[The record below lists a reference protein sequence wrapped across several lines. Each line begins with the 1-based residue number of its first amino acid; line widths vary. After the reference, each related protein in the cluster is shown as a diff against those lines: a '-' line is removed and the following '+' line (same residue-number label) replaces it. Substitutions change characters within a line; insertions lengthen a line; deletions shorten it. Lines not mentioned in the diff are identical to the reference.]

1 MERDAELEVL
11 LELNGDVIVFENGM
25 WARFVAARVPPDVRR
40 PHGVSYSLTLHSVE
54 GMRIFGIDNAHP
66 VRTTRGPSGRGLVA
80 LDHIHRGPNTRP
92 YRFVDAGALLRDF
105 WRIVGEHTGE

>member
-25 WARFVAARVPPDVRR
+25 WARFVAARVDPDVRR
-40 PHGVSYSLTLHSVE
+40 PHGISYSLTLHSAD
-54 GMRIFGIDNAHP
+54 GKRIFGIDNAHP
-66 VRTTRGPSGRGLVA
+66 VRTTRGPSGRRFQA
-80 LDHIHRGPNTRP
+80 LDHIHRGSNTQP
-92 YRFVDAGALLRDF
+92 YRFVDAGTLLRDF